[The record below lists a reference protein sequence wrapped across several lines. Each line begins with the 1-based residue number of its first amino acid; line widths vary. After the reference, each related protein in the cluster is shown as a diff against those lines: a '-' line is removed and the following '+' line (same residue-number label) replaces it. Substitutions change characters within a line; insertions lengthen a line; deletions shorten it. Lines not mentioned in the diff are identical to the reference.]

1 MLKLLLSP
9 AFLLCFSGALQAQC
23 GFGNLAKMRKLT
35 QRELIVIVEPPSLKV
50 IDLMKKKK
58 KTETQIKEYEA
69 AVEDYNAA
77 MRQAVEK
84 YWQWDSSATFMS
96 MNDADRLRKTQ
107 AKNYAVIYCTMISNF
122 SIRGDEGGQN
132 FQRLSYP
139 ENYRSVNAGREH
151 WNTYTAMEIKLLE
164 DLAKSEPVFRQNLP
178 NIFPEKADL
187 VLGVQVVRHYL
198 LDSTLRPKPEPYEW
212 QDVLPAA
219 EMDMHLKTLLLRKDW
234 LAAGLN
240 HDKIKEVYPY
250 PFIIVDGSRFN
261 DNALRGNPNLALL
274 QIVPEVLSKRQKIVT
289 NYLHAII
296 DSMTG
301 LPLGFTMLR
310 AEDGKDKYI
319 SRESMKDLAQ
329 HLKKREAVLGNKAR
343 IPD

>member
-1 MLKLLLSP
+1 MRKLLLP
-9 AFLLCFSGALQAQC
+9 PVFLLCFTCVLQAQC
-23 GFGNLAKMRKLT
+23 GFGNLAKMRRLA
-35 QRELIVIVEPPSLKV
+35 QRELIVIQEPPSLKV

-58 KTETQIKEYEA
+58 KTGTQIKEYEA
-69 AVEDYNAA
+69 AVESYNAA

-84 YWQWDSSATFMS
+84 YWPWDSLPTYMT

-107 AKNYAVIYCTMISNF
+107 AKNHAVIYCTMISNF

-139 ENYRSVNAGREH
+139 ENHVLMNAAREH
-151 WNTYTAMEIKLLE
+151 WNTYTAMEIKFLE

-187 VLGVQVVRHYL
+187 ALGVQAVRHYL
-198 LDSTLRPKPEPYEW
+198 ADSTLQAKPGCHEW

-219 EMDMHLKTLLLRKDW
+219 ETDMQLKTLLLRKDW
-234 LAAGLN
+234 LADGLT
-240 HDKIKEVYPY
+240 HAKIKEVYPY
-250 PFIIVDGSRFN
+250 PFIIVDAARFN
-261 DNALRGNPNLALL
+261 ENAMRGNPNLALL

-301 LPLGFTMLR
+301 LPLGFTMLK
-310 AEDGKDKYI
+310 ADDGKDKYI
-319 SRESMKDLAQ
+319 SRESMKDLAH
-329 HLKKREAVLGNKAR
+329 HLKKREAALEHKAR
-343 IPD
+343 VPH